1 MEACG
6 ASKVNQE
13 SFMSQELFK
22 YSSCYAFKNFICQ
35 CWPAFINPVLDFQL
49 CKVRLS
55 VDDPLNHCIKTEENN
70 PARCELCMTGTK
82 LYQGPENAQ
91 NSSQSR
97 CVYTDGPGQYL
108 PLSTC
113 SLYDGKGANGQDK
126 SCHACHC
133 HGDCD
138 PDCNSMA
145 GLCTDV
151 CDVCAGE
158 QEELEKDLGVTDW
171 DLDPVKKGICY
182 CPSGDSYAVGV

>member
-1 MEACG
+1 
-6 ASKVNQE
+6 
-13 SFMSQELFK
+13 MSQELLK
-22 YSSCYAFKNFICQ
+22 YSPCYAFKNSICQ
-35 CWPAFINPVLDFQL
+35 CWPGYINPVLEFQL

-97 CVYTDGPGQYL
+97 CVYTEVPGQYL

-138 PDCNSMA
+138 PDCNSMI

-158 QEELEKDLGVTDW
+158 QEELAKDLGVTDW

-182 CPSGDSYAVGV
+182 CPSGNSYAVGV